1 MSKKLKIKLKGSM
14 IGRREDH
21 RRTVRALGL
30 RKVNSEIIQ
39 DDTPQIR
46 GMIHKISYLLEV
58 EELHE

>member
-1 MSKKLKIKLKGSM
+1 MSKKLKVKLKRSL

-30 RKVNSEIIQ
+30 GKVNSEIIH